1 MAKKVLSIE
10 VGNSLTKIMEVDYRV
25 KNPKVY
31 HCVSLVTPEG
41 IVNDGAVR
49 VTQEFA
55 EAIKKSLAAGKI
67 KTKQTVFSI
76 TSSKIANREVTVP
89 KVKDNRIK
97 TLIETNA
104 SDYFPVQMSD
114 YELGYSIMAEQEGEG
129 GQMRLLVYAAPKKI
143 LQDYQKLAA
152 ACGLSVVGYDYG
164 GNGLYQ
170 VIKAECSAGN
180 QMVVKV
186 DESTTLV
193 TILQDGIQ
201 VLQRNINYGVDAII
215 QECMES
221 NEMEYPEA
229 LKTLRRSDYI
239 SDEEE
244 GTESEESI
252 GYLVSGVLR
261 VMDYYNSR
269 NNGIKIDK
277 ILLTGLGGDIAG
289 LAERMT
295 DDLGFQVDVL
305 KKAEGFNIER
315 HFRDTSFGEYISCL
329 GAAVAPL
336 GFITEEKE
344 ASKKKGSAF
353 DGIAVILFVGGIF
366 ISLALVVA
374 SLMPYLIAKKENS
387 DKKLYLT
394 SLRYMEEI
402 YNTYTAEKAENDYL
416 HAINTATMNRNE
428 EIGAFIRE
436 LEQKMPSDIRVT
448 SLVCDEQSVLMS
460 VEVSSKNEAAN
471 VVDTLMGFNSLAWVD
486 VTSVSEGKNG
496 DEEDTTVSFT
506 VSCVYY
512 PYGVTEVPGQTEEVE
527 EDEAE

>member
-10 VGNSLTKIMEVDYRV
+10 VGNSLTKIMEVDYQV

-41 IVNDGAVR
+41 IVNDGVVT
-49 VTQEFA
+49 VTQEFT
-55 EAIKKSLAAGKI
+55 EAIKKSLSAGKI
-67 KTKQTVFSI
+67 KTRQTVFSI
-76 TSSKIANREVTVP
+76 TSSKIANREVTIP

-104 SDYFPVQMSD
+104 SDYFPVQLSD
-114 YELGYSIMAEQEGEG
+114 YELGYSIMAQQEGEG

-143 LQDYQKLAA
+143 LQDYQQLAA
-152 ACGLSVVGYDYG
+152 ACGLTVVGYDYG

-170 VIKAECSAGN
+170 VVKYECAEGN
-180 QMVVKV
+180 HMIVKV

-193 TILQDGIQ
+193 TILQGGIQ

-215 QECMES
+215 HECMES
-221 NEMEYPEA
+221 NEMEYEEA
-229 LKTLRRSDYI
+229 LKTLRRTDYV

-244 GTESEESI
+244 GTESEEAI
-252 GYLVSGVLR
+252 GYLVNGVLR
-261 VMDYYNSR
+261 VMDYFNSR
-269 NNGIKIDK
+269 NANVKMDK
-277 ILLTGLGGDIAG
+277 IYLTGLGGDIAG
-289 LAERMT
+289 LADRMT

-305 KKAEGFNIER
+305 KRAEGFNIER
-315 HFRDTSFGEYISCL
+315 YFRDVSFGEYISCL

-336 GFITEEKE
+336 GFVAEEKE
-344 ASKKKGSAF
+344 TSKKKGSAF

-366 ISLALVVA
+366 ISLALLVA
-374 SLMPYLIAKKENS
+374 SLLPYLAAKKENS

-394 SLRYMEEI
+394 SLKYMEEI

-416 HAINTATMNRNE
+416 NALNTATMNHNE

-448 SLVCDEQSVLMS
+448 SLICDEQSVLMS

-471 VVDTLMGFNSLAWVD
+471 VVDTLMGFESLAWVD
-486 VTSVSEGKNG
+486 VTSVNEEKNT
-496 DEEDTTVSFT
+496 EDDSQLVSFT
-506 VSCVYY
+506 VQCTYY
-512 PYGVTEVPGQTEEVE
+512 PYGVTEVPGQTEEVDE
-527 EDEAE
+527 NEAE